1 MLSELLSEALSV
13 ALSERPSGNGS
24 TKNLFWKIRSI
35 KTPKEMD
42 ASATLKTGLKN
53 SKLSPPHI
61 GNQDGKCP
69 SVMMGK

>member
-1 MLSELLSEALSV
+1 LSEPASDELLELLS
-13 ALSERPSGNGS
+13 GKGS

-35 KTPKEMD
+35 KTPKEID
-42 ASATLKTGLKN
+42 ASATLNTGLKN

-69 SVMMGK
+69 SVIMGK

>member
-1 MLSELLSEALSV
+1 LSEVLSEELPV
-13 ALSERPSGNGS
+13 ALSELASGKGS

-35 KTPKEMD
+35 KTPKEIE
-42 ASATLKTGLKN
+42 ASATLNTGLKN

-69 SVMMGK
+69 SVIMGK